1 MWSGIM
7 APVVSSAPSPR
18 YLCLVLPYLP
28 TDRFLRQKLGRA
40 WRSAGRP
47 EAPEILPVGM
57 DASPPLPGGERAFL
71 ISEPKASLGGKGE
84 GPRAPPD
91 RVGERGQ
98 RQPLYD
104 GGEPLSSYARPFSA
118 GPSFAISP
126 ARGKRELAGPD
137 THPPDDDLTA
147 RPPNLD
153 SPLPVVAKS
162 HSALRPGGL
171 DAAAA

>member
-91 RVGERGQ
+91 RSGERGQ
-98 RQPLYD
+98 GQPLYD

-126 ARGKRELAGPD
+126 ERELAGPD
-137 THPPDDDLTA
+137 THPPDDDRA
-147 RPPNLD
+147 AW
-153 SPLPVVAKS
+153 PLNVDAPLAVVAKIK
-162 HSALRPGGL
+162 SAL
-171 DAAAA
+171 